1 MRIRKRPVLFPSWL
15 SPLRLSDP
23 HLINRSPVVVQLSDA
38 TSTAP
43 KLSSSA
49 AAVFPHHAA
58 SAPPS
63 SLDRCQPSDQPLPS
77 IGKRSNGSDDPS
89 GIGESGAHGQHNKQ
103 DPLDEVVRREGESGE
118 DSGEKEKDALLVR
131 KKTQAELLPPLSPSS
146 TQDGR
151 WYEGEKAIPL
161 KKRRGNFEE
170 NNKNNAATHSKKM
183 KVKMK
188 TKMNKKCSTR
198 NKEDSMGEE
207 LDEEDEE
214 EKKVEETKAEVNI
227 VSKKRARGSAL
238 MEGSRCSRVNGRGW
252 RCCQQ
257 TLVGYS
263 LCEHHLGKGRLR
275 SMTSVRSRSIA
286 STAPKEVHVHHL
298 PDPTL
303 LLLRLLLLFC
313 SLDHEKQ
320 LSVLIM
326 LSPLGMRRRSQSNN
340 DEKR

>member
-63 SLDRCQPSDQPLPS
+63 SLDRCQPSDQPLLRSGNEATALMIPPAS
-77 IGKRSNGSDDPS
+77 VKVGHTDSTTSKTLWTRLLEGK
-89 GIGESGAHGQHNKQ
+89 
-103 DPLDEVVRREGESGE
+103 VRVGKTRERRVII
-118 DSGEKEKDALLVR
+118 A
-131 KKTQAELLPPLSPSS
+131 
-146 TQDGR
+146 DGR

-198 NKEDSMGEE
+198 NKE
-207 LDEEDEE
+207 
-214 EKKVEETKAEVNI
+214 
-227 VSKKRARGSAL
+227 
-238 MEGSRCSRVNGRGW
+238 
-252 RCCQQ
+252 
-257 TLVGYS
+257 
-263 LCEHHLGKGRLR
+263 
-275 SMTSVRSRSIA
+275 IA
-286 STAPKEVHVHHL
+286 WE
-298 PDPTL
+298 
-303 LLLRLLLLFC
+303 R
-313 SLDHEKQ
+313 
-320 LSVLIM
+320 
-326 LSPLGMRRRSQSNN
+326 N
-340 DEKR
+340 